1 MMNHM
6 DLQDTVKDSSPDS
19 TDFPLTF
26 LQAVEAILKG
36 KAVVRRSPEA
46 GMLNLIIQKEKGSG
60 AWHSALFDSEDDSL
74 EEITMFTHIIDKD
87 DEQAAWRLASRKESD
102 RLFFD

>member
-1 MMNHM
+1 MN
-6 DLQDTVKDSSPDS
+6 SSPDA
-19 TDFPLTF
+19 TDLPFNF

-46 GMLNLIIQKEKGSG
+46 GMLNLIIQKEKGNG
-60 AWHSALFDSEDDSL
+60 AWHSALFDPEDNSL
-74 EEITMFTHIIDKD
+74 EEITMFTHVIDKD
-87 DEQAAWRLASRKESD
+87 DEQAKWRLATEEECE